1 MLTRMIGAMLLCAT
15 LVLAAATIASAQ
27 SAADAGNAM
36 RAMDLRLRALTTARK
51 NLQQMAYQRGES
63 EADAARDVVDAGNIV
78 FTAAVKVFTVAFFV
92 TSMKSPDDFRF
103 AQQQF
108 RLVVGMFVETAD
120 AQLPRV
126 EDDLH
131 KMTATAVVTEATGIH
146 SIIADLREFL
156 KPFAAEQ

>member
-1 MLTRMIGAMLLCAT
+1 MSRRMICVTYLVGALALAT
-15 LVLAAATIASAQ
+15 PVVAPAQ
-27 SAADAGNAM
+27 SVADADNAM
-36 RAMDLRLRALTTARK
+36 RAMDLRLRALTSARK
-51 NLQQMAYQRGES
+51 DLQQMTYQRGDS
-63 EADAARDVVDAGNIV
+63 EADAARDVVDADNQV

-92 TSMKSPDDFRF
+92 KSMKSPEDFRF

-108 RLVVGMFVETAD
+108 RLVVGLFVATAD

-131 KMTATAVVTEATGIH
+131 KMTAPDAVTAATGVRNVMV
-146 SIIADLREFL
+146 DLRDFL

>member
-1 MLTRMIGAMLLCAT
+1 MSRRMTFAIHLVAALALAMP
-15 LVLAAATIASAQ
+15 VIAPAQ
-27 SAADAGNAM
+27 SVADADNAM
-36 RAMDLRLRALTTARK
+36 RAMDLRLRALTSARK
-51 NLQQMAYQRGES
+51 NLQQMTYQRGDS
-63 EADAARDVVDAGNIV
+63 EADAARDVVDADNQV

-92 TSMKSPDDFRF
+92 KSMKARDDFRL

-108 RLVVGMFVETAD
+108 RLVVGLFVATTE

-131 KMTATAVVTEATGIH
+131 KMTAPDVTTEATGVRNVMV
-146 SIIADLREFL
+146 DLRDFL

>member
-1 MLTRMIGAMLLCAT
+1 MSRRMISAIYLVAALALAT
-15 LVLAAATIASAQ
+15 PVVAPAQ
-27 SAADAGNAM
+27 SIADADNAM
-36 RAMDLRLRALTTARK
+36 RAMDLRLRALTNARK
-51 NLQQMAYQRGES
+51 NLQQMTYQRGDG
-63 EADAARDVVDAGNIV
+63 EADAARDVVDADNVV

-92 TSMKSPDDFRF
+92 KSMKSPDDFRF

-108 RLVVGMFVETAD
+108 RLVVGLFVATAD

-131 KMTATAVVTEATGIH
+131 KMTASDALTEATGVRNVMV
-146 SIIADLREFL
+146 DLRDFL

>member
-1 MLTRMIGAMLLCAT
+1 MTFAIHLVAALALAMP
-15 LVLAAATIASAQ
+15 VIAPAQ
-27 SAADAGNAM
+27 SVADADNAM
-36 RAMDLRLRALTTARK
+36 RAMDLRLRALTSARK
-51 NLQQMAYQRGES
+51 NLQQMTYQRGDS
-63 EADAARDVVDAGNIV
+63 EADAARDVVDADNQV

-92 TSMKSPDDFRF
+92 KSMKARDDFRL

-108 RLVVGMFVETAD
+108 RLVVGLFVATTE

-131 KMTATAVVTEATGIH
+131 KMTAPDVTTEATGVRNVMV
-146 SIIADLREFL
+146 DLRDFL